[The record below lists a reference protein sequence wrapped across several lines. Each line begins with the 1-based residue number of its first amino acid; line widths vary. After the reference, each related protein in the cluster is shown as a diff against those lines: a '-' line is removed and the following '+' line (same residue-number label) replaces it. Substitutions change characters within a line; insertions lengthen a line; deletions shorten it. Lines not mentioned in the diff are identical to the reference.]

1 MRARAWRTEGDYGI
15 IDGVIPRSARRVVAI
30 RQYGTPAL
38 PASCSL
44 SIKPVNTLIYLQ
56 NHIIPM
62 AIFIVKIGTVC

>member
-38 PASCSL
+38 PSLMLAINQAS
-44 SIKPVNTLIYLQ
+44 
-56 NHIIPM
+56 
-62 AIFIVKIGTVC
+62 